1 MLPRAPAVDVR
12 GEDDPAIVIDATK
25 QTGDDMPPTRTSSMR
40 PEVAKRELEQNFI
53 AAFLG
58 FISFITLFEIG
69 VWDPARN

>member
-1 MLPRAPAVDVR
+1 MVDCFTILYSETVNHIVYI
-12 GEDDPAIVIDATK
+12 GETA
-25 QTGDDMPPTRTSSMR
+25 
-40 PEVAKRELEQNFI
+40 ELIFLNFI